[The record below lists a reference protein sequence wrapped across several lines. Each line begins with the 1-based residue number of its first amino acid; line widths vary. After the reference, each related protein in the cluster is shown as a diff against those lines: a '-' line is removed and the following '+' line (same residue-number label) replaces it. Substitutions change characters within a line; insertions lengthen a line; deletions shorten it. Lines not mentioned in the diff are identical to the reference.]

1 VEFGGADAFSRSL
14 SWARDVGGGR
24 ANGGRSWGWGGRR
37 CSKLLLDDD
46 FLAVV
51 LVRRAGVGV
60 VVRVVVLGTV
70 DGVGYAFGDL
80 VGCLVKTVAER
91 VILAVFVVI
100 SHITLVLL
108 GGVGSGTSS
117 TFYSDLGW
125 IA

>member
-24 ANGGRSWGWGGRR
+24 ANRGRSWGGRR

-70 DGVGYAFGDL
+70 DGVGYAFCDL

-117 TFYSDLGW
+117 TFYSNLGW
-125 IA
+125 VA